1 MKTEI
6 TNDLTEN
13 IPKILKSC
21 SNLISEE
28 SDFGHMDTE
37 LNKAMNERVHKYLEQ
52 TVLPNRLFLC
62 KIGLQLLIMSFF
74 KVKRI

>member
-37 LNKAMNERVHKYLEQ
+37 LNKAMNEK
-52 TVLPNRLFLC
+52 
-62 KIGLQLLIMSFF
+62 SA
-74 KVKRI
+74 

>member
-1 MKTEI
+1 MI
-6 TNDLTEN
+6 FAEN

-28 SDFGHMDTE
+28 SDFRHMDAE

-52 TVLPNRLFLC
+52 TVLPNLALSMQNW
-62 KIGLQLLIMSFF
+62 IATSNNELLQKSNVF
-74 KVKRI
+74 RRT